1 MRCLAFQQGIDLFLS
16 SSSFL
21 VFAPDIAQV
30 VRSNWKYVHLLVS
43 LLDEV
48 AADGKALRILEVV
61 QAWLVGAV
69 SL

>member
-21 VFAPDIAQV
+21 VLAPGTTQV
-30 VRSNWKYVHLLVS
+30 VRSNWKYVPLLVS